1 VPGADVKPCAQ
12 AHSNPGNPDVTG
24 WRFQEGGLFAM
35 KTVEETLS
43 ELVDREEIRDLPVR
57 YCDCVWRGDV
67 AGIVDLFTADGS
79 FTVKSQEQETISKG
93 REALLMAYAEGLRN
107 LTPRPYIHN
116 HVVELGY
123 YGRATGRCY
132 VELRNASRNMEWIGT
147 GHYLDEYVKVD
158 EHWKFASRHFTA
170 VRFDATPA
178 KAAAK
183 PARKAAAKPRPVKTN
198 RTKAAARKKP
208 VPSARRKSRR

>member
-1 VPGADVKPCAQ
+1 
-12 AHSNPGNPDVTG
+12 VTG

-93 REALLMAYAEGLRN
+93 REALLIAYAEGLRS

-158 EHWKFASRHFTA
+158 DHWKFASRHFTA
-170 VRFDATPA
+170 IRFDSTPA
-178 KAAAK
+178 KAVATAK
-183 PARKAAAKPRPVKTN
+183 PARKTAAKPRPVKTN